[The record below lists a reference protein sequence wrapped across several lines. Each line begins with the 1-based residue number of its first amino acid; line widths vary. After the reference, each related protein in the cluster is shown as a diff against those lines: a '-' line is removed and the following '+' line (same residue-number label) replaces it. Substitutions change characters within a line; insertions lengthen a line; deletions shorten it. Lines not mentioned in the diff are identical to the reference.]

1 MRQHLISIVLLVV
14 IVLVWSPTTL
24 FAQEESAGDSPDTDT
39 EATETTDQE
48 SESSSGPA
56 INLGFSLTLGVTS
69 FEDDDGGTVST
80 YQLLALRP
88 ELILGK
94 FGLGLDLPVN
104 YRFTGGDDRDEF
116 EVREEDWVPDDDTS
130 FLELYLPKFR
140 YIRYGRKGDDL
151 YALLGGVGG
160 ATIGNGFIVNG
171 YTNELY
177 LPDRRIFGA
186 VFDVDRALAG
196 VRYFG
201 IETLVSNVAAW
212 DVMAARL
219 YVRPLAGTSLPI
231 IPDLQLGVTVAVDR
245 DPFYYAVRDPD
256 SDLYQAEE
264 TPDKQPLVWGIDVRQ
279 PIISRQALSLAA
291 FGDVV
296 FQEERTGAMVG
307 VGGHAF
313 RFLLYGAQLRVTQD
327 NFVPEYFDGTY
338 DRRRLDRLAVFD
350 EAVHVDGG
358 AGWLARLGF
367 SILGNGL
374 VFDAVVSGPF
384 STDSTAYPEL
394 RSSLTLAE
402 GIVPGFEGVSAEA
415 SYTKFDL
422 REFDDLVDAED
433 AIIGSR
439 VNIRSGPVII
449 SLLYDLIYDPEAT
462 GGDPWTV
469 RSGLETTISF

>member
-1 MRQHLISIVLLVV
+1 MRQHPITIVLLVL
-14 IVLVWSPTTL
+14 IGMVWPPAAL
-24 FAQEESAGDSPDTDT
+24 FSQEEPTEGASADAPERAGQDS
-39 EATETTDQE
+39 AA
-48 SESSSGPA
+48 SSAPA
-56 INLGFSLTLGVTS
+56 IDLGLSLTLGVTS
-69 FEDDDGGTVST
+69 FEDDDSGTVST

-88 ELILGK
+88 EIVLGK

-116 EVREEDWVPDDDTS
+116 EVREKDWVPDDDTS

-140 YIRYGRKGDDL
+140 YIRYGQKGDDL

-160 ATIGNGFIVNG
+160 ATIGNGFIVSG

-186 VFDVDRALAG
+186 VLDVDRALAG

-231 IPDLQLGVTVAVDR
+231 IPELQLGVTVAVDR
-245 DPFYYAVRDPD
+245 DPSYFAVRDPD
-256 SDLYQAEE
+256 SALYQSND
-264 TPDKQPLVWGIDVRQ
+264 TPNGQPLVWGIDVRQ
-279 PIISRQALSLAA
+279 PIIDGQIFSLAT
-291 FGDVV
+291 FGDVA
-296 FQEERTGAMVG
+296 FQEDRTGTMVG
-307 VGGHAF
+307 LGGHAF
-313 RFLLYGAQLRVTQD
+313 SFLLYGAQLRVTSD

-338 DRRRLDRLAVFD
+338 DRRRLDRLAVFEED
-350 EAVHVDGG
+350 VDVDGG

-367 SILGNGL
+367 SVLGGGL
-374 VFDAVVSGPF
+374 VFDTSVSGPF

-402 GIVPGFEGVSAEA
+402 GVLPGFGGLSAQA

-422 REFDDLVDAED
+422 RTFEDLTDAED

-469 RSGLETTISF
+469 RSGLESTISF